1 MVIKMVLFR
10 GCSLLT
16 FYAGQHTNISVLI
29 YICGE
34 VFPQTFFF
42 SRSNLILVQ
51 GLYEPTTLL
60 SIMTH
65 FRYVSLS
72 ISPSGLPLERWI
84 LEQCFKAIPIV
95 QLKVQPKAPDCHHL
109 RTKIKQ
115 SFFILLSFIAPR
127 KREGTMGRHRDHG
140 DLSKCFCNLTYAQH

>member
-10 GCSLLT
+10 GCSLLK
-16 FYAGQHTNISVLI
+16 FYAGQYTNISVLI

-34 VFPQTFFF
+34 VFPETFFS
-42 SRSNLILVQ
+42 SRFILILVQ
-51 GLYEPTTLL
+51 RPHQPTTLL

-65 FRYVSLS
+65 SRYMSLS

-95 QLKVQPKAPDCHHL
+95 QPKAPDCHRL

-115 SFFILLSFIAPR
+115 SFFILLSFTAPH

-140 DLSKCFCNLTYAQH
+140 DLIKCFCNLTYAQH